1 MAFTKVVGPG
11 IHTLSNITSHNVH
24 SSGIITATRFDGPF
38 TNLNVTGVTTFAGN
52 VSIGGTLT
60 YEDVTNI
67 DSVGLVTARDGIF
80 LPDNKKAEFGNV
92 AGTADF
98 EIAHDTNNT
107 VLQNR
112 TGGLYFKGLAGGGN
126 AIYMQPKNNE
136 SSATFHPDGA
146 VDLFFN
152 NTKRFETT
160 NTGAIVTG
168 ILTATNGLDAIGI
181 QSGGV
186 NISTGILTAINFIG
200 LGNTF
205 AVNGTTVDV
214 SISGNSGAGG
224 TWSSYT
230 AGIATTKSI
239 GINTNNLDNNDLT
252 GEYTTSSAPSL
263 VSSNRILLL
272 DANSYSGSGNWLDT
286 SGSNNHGTLY
296 SSGSGLTYVND
307 GNTDYFNFANDG
319 TSVQNYFK
327 FSSALFNPNADHTF
341 SIWVRFTDTSTS
353 SNTYQAFCTKWDA
366 QGGMLYRYRHDTG
379 SNFGLNIV
387 RSHQSNIGYFNN
399 SDNLSSGTIWNFTFT
414 RSGNTFTAYINGVNT
429 HPVTGNTL
437 GTVTS
442 SDTSFQ
448 QPNAVGTDYNTDDIE
463 GRVYHVM
470 AYSDALTAS
479 EVLQNFNS
487 LKERYGYGSG
497 GTSTSNRFQG
507 LYISNGMMIT
517 DNTLNGNHYIG
528 TAFNGLMAGPVN
540 IEGTLTIDGN
550 YVVV

>member
-11 IHTLSNITSHNVH
+11 IHTQSNINSHNIH
-24 SSGIITATRFDGPF
+24 STGIITATRFDGPF

-307 GNTDYFNFANDG
+307 GNADYFNFANDG

-327 FSSALFNPNADHTF
+327 FSSGLFNPNADHTF

>member
-1 MAFTKVVGPG
+1 MAFTRVVGAG
-11 IHTLSNITSHNVH
+11 IHTAANINSHNIK
-24 SSGIITATRFDGPF
+24 STGIITATKFDGPF
-38 TNLNVTGVTTFAGN
+38 DNINVSGAATFTGNVT
-52 VSIGGTLT
+52 IGGTLT

-80 LPDNKKAEFGNV
+80 IPDNKKLELGNA
-92 AGTADF
+92 AGNGDLQLY
-98 EIAHDTNNT
+98 HDTSNSYIRDNGTGNLHIQASNIILENPGGANFLYGDNGGATILYHSGNLKFNT
-107 VLQNR
+107 
-112 TGGLYFKGLAGGGN
+112 T
-126 AIYMQPKNNE
+126 
-136 SSATFHPDGA
+136 S
-146 VDLFFN
+146 
-152 NTKRFETT
+152 
-160 NTGAIVTG
+160 TGARVIGTLSGASEV
-168 ILTATNGLDAIGI
+168 GI

-186 NISTGILTAINFIG
+186 QIGAGVTQLNFIG

-224 TWSSYT
+224 TWSSYD
-230 AGIATTKSI
+230 AGIATTKSV

-307 GNTDYFNFANDG
+307 GNADYFNFANDG

-327 FSSALFNPNADHTF
+327 FSSGLFNPNADHTF
-341 SIWVRFTDTSTS
+341 SIWVRFTDTSTT
-353 SNTYQAFCTKWDA
+353 SNTYQGFCTKWNGD
-366 QGGMLYRYRHDTG
+366 GGMLYRYRHDTG
-379 SNFGLNIV
+379 GNFGLNVV
-387 RSHQSNIGYFNN
+387 RSHQSNTGYFNN

-463 GRVYHVM
+463 GRIYHVV

-479 EVLQNFNS
+479 EVLQNFNA

-540 IEGTLTIDGN
+540 IDGTLTVDGN